1 MVTKKAYW
9 SKKVQYNLF
18 DKEIFIH
25 LTIVRNQIVDK
36 IVLIYDDN

>member
-18 DKEIFIH
+18 DKEFLF
-25 LTIVRNQIVDK
+25 LTVVRNQIVDK
-36 IVLIYDDN
+36 LVLIYDDN

>member
-18 DKEIFIH
+18 DKEILF
-25 LTIVRNQIVDK
+25 LTEVRIQIVDK
-36 IVLIYDDN
+36 LVLIHHHN